1 MADEP
6 NGEVKTIELV
16 NESTGAQ
23 ESYLVHDVVEL
34 EGETYYVLQAEADA
48 ERVLILRREGEA
60 LVTLEDEERDR
71 VVAELEAL
79 EDEEEAE
86 DDDEGNGPA
95 GTRS

>member
-34 EGETYYVLQAEADA
+34 EGETYYVVQAEADA

-60 LVTLEDEERDR
+60 LVTLDDEERDR
-71 VVAELEAL
+71 VAAELEAL

-86 DDDEGNGPA
+86 DDDEGDGPA